1 LKRDITDDE
10 TDKIESKINS
20 LPYIE
25 SVVYKSKMELSKEMM
40 DSSEVFSSVMKEWD
54 EGSTP
59 IQATFQVKV
68 KDINEIKYVADE
80 IAKMDG
86 VDIVK
91 YGEGMVEQLVS
102 LFDMVRKISIGMVIL
117 SIIIIGMLI
126 PAGFSTNDD
135 QVVITYGETTQHNAN
150 YKTTVDTFFKNQAGI
165 DLNGVSTKVITA
177 DEVNK
182 ISSTITGKY
191 YNSEQIFS
199 SALVDLNDNDNLEV
213 SVDKSTITTI
223 TGDMYLSALKSAG
236 ITSGHVYVTSPVTAT
251 GESALAGIMNSYEVA
266 TDVEIPDT
274 VKEAANNEIY
284 TQAEIVKT
292 SNVSADDLSKLVDDV
307 KETVQEENVTDHQ
320 TIVNIINNYTVNYNV
335 NITDSDIENLAD
347 SIEQIQNVQ
356 GDINNYQTE
365 VSDVL
370 NSTDNESVTGF
381 IDGLFN

>member
-1 LKRDITDDE
+1 
-10 TDKIESKINS
+10 
-20 LPYIE
+20 
-25 SVVYKSKMELSKEMM
+25 M
-40 DSSEVFSSVMKEWD
+40 
-54 EGSTP
+54 
-59 IQATFQVKV
+59 
-68 KDINEIKYVADE
+68 
-80 IAKMDG
+80 
-86 VDIVK
+86 
-91 YGEGMVEQLVS
+91 
-102 LFDMVRKISIGMVIL
+102 RKISIGMVIL

-320 TIVNIINNYTVNYNV
+320 TIVNIINNYTINYNV

-356 GDINNYQTE
+356 GDINNYQSE

>member
-1 LKRDITDDE
+1 
-10 TDKIESKINS
+10 
-20 LPYIE
+20 
-25 SVVYKSKMELSKEMM
+25 M
-40 DSSEVFSSVMKEWD
+40 
-54 EGSTP
+54 
-59 IQATFQVKV
+59 
-68 KDINEIKYVADE
+68 
-80 IAKMDG
+80 
-86 VDIVK
+86 
-91 YGEGMVEQLVS
+91 
-102 LFDMVRKISIGMVIL
+102 RKISIGMVIL

-126 PAGFSTNDD
+126 PAGFSTNDN

-266 TDVEIPDT
+266 TEVEIPDT

>member
-1 LKRDITDDE
+1 
-10 TDKIESKINS
+10 
-20 LPYIE
+20 
-25 SVVYKSKMELSKEMM
+25 M
-40 DSSEVFSSVMKEWD
+40 
-54 EGSTP
+54 
-59 IQATFQVKV
+59 
-68 KDINEIKYVADE
+68 
-80 IAKMDG
+80 
-86 VDIVK
+86 
-91 YGEGMVEQLVS
+91 
-102 LFDMVRKISIGMVIL
+102 RKISIGMIIL

-126 PAGFSTNDD
+126 PTGFSANDN
-135 QVVITYGETTQHNAN
+135 QVVITYGETTHHNAN
-150 YKTTVDTFFKNQAGI
+150 YKNIVDTFFENQANV
-165 DLNGVSTKVITA
+165 DLHAVDSKIITA

-223 TGDMYLSALKSAG
+223 TGDMYLSALKSVG

-266 TDVEIPDT
+266 TEVEIPDT

-284 TQAEIVKT
+284 TQAEIVQN

-320 TIVNIINNYTVNYNV
+320 TIVNIINNYTINYNI

-356 GDINNYQTE
+356 GDINSYQAQ

-370 NSTDNESVTGF
+370 NSTDTDSVTGF
-381 IDGLFN
+381 LDGLFN